1 MNIEDWKKKELEKMY
16 INVFIMEEETYVK
29 LQGEIKKQNIYIFIG
44 LNLKGYKDI
53 MGVYTPKEETTGY
66 WIKKISSLKSRGVE
80 EIFMVS
86 MINNKWLK
94 KVIKMVYPEVIYS
107 PSLIEFYNKTYLYIA
122 RRDHRI
128 IMREM
133 GRIYRAEDIDTGRDI
148 YNKLVE
154 QYKNNK
160 LLILIINK
168 YIKEIFDMFKYGHQA
183 RIITCNTDGY
193 NKMRCRI
200 RVKMKQE
207 STFDGI
213 DDLKEYLYEIL
224 KVEEDKWHPS
234 VRRWDKII
242 NEIDCN
248 LSEKILELI

>member
-1 MNIEDWKKKELEKMY
+1 
-16 INVFIMEEETYVK
+16 
-29 LQGEIKKQNIYIFIG
+29 
-44 LNLKGYKDI
+44 
-53 MGVYTPKEETTGY
+53 
-66 WIKKISSLKSRGVE
+66 
-80 EIFMVS
+80 
-86 MINNKWLK
+86 
-94 KVIKMVYPEVIYS
+94 MVYPEVIYS

-133 GRIYRAEDIDTGRDI
+133 GRIYRAENIDIARDI

-183 RIITCNTDGY
+183 RIITCN
-193 NKMRCRI
+193 
-200 RVKMKQE
+200 KMKQE
-207 STFDGI
+207 NTFNCI
-213 DDLKEYLYEIL
+213 EELKEYLYEVL
-224 KVEEDKWHPS
+224 KAEEDRWHPS
-234 VRRWDKII
+234 VRRWDRII
-242 NEIDCN
+242 NEMDCN